1 MDYKPSYS
9 DQLYDDLYL
18 AHHGILGQKWG
29 VRRYQNADGTLT
41 SAGKTRSS
49 AGKTSTKGIIK
60 RVKDKWN
67 SLSYTQQAA
76 IIAAGYIVGSAA
88 LNAIQVSSAKK
99 ENQQRFN
106 NREYRKTAQQGK
118 KAADRV
124 VNDFGKVKYSPADVS
139 KAKERLNMAM
149 KNAAKQEANGGM
161 SVDALNEVKA
171 ARDAYR
177 KMKARMS

>member
-18 AHHGILGQKWG
+18 AHHGVLGQKWG
-29 VRRYQNADGTLT
+29 VRRYQNSDGTLT
-41 SAGKTRSS
+41 SAGKAR
-49 AGKTSTKGIIK
+49 KKGIIK

-67 SLSYTQQAA
+67 SLSDTQQSA
-76 IIAAGYIVGSAA
+76 IIAAGCIIGYSALSAA
-88 LNAIQVSSAKK
+88 ITASTIKQSK
-99 ENQQRFN
+99 QRFN
-106 NREYRKTAQQGK
+106 NNKYGHRKTAQQGK

-124 VNDFGKVKYSPADVS
+124 MNDFGKVKYSPADVS
-139 KAKERLNMAM
+139 KAKERLNRAM

-161 SVDALNEVKA
+161 NVDALNEVKA

-177 KMKARMS
+177 RMKKQMG

>member
-18 AHHGILGQKWG
+18 AHHGVLGQKWG
-29 VRRYQNADGTLT
+29 VRRYQNPDGTLT
-41 SAGKTRSS
+41 PAGKTR
-49 AGKTSTKGIIK
+49 KKGIVE

-67 SLSYTQQAA
+67 SLSDTQQAA

-106 NREYRKTAQQGK
+106 NYEYRKTAQQGK

-124 VNDFGKVKYSPADVS
+124 VNDFGKVKYSSADVS

-177 KMKARMS
+177 KMKAQMS